1 LPNQF
6 RWVFYSASDELNA
19 SFFATKKLQQ
29 KSRDLIGDCSPNGA
43 VVAARKEPLVRRQKI
58 EVARVFRIATV
69 EGNVVF

>member
-1 LPNQF
+1 
-6 RWVFYSASDELNA
+6 
-19 SFFATKKLQQ
+19 LQQ